1 MKIRVWWKVLVMGM
15 GILFLPGCGTVAGIS
30 QTGIVLA
37 LAVDPGPAGQYTW
50 SFMFPNPTITPSSES
65 SIKPSEE
72 FYLLQAKAPSLMQAV
87 EDVSALTD
95 RYVYLGD
102 VQFVAVNAEFSASDV
117 VHLMHLLINT
127 GEFPPRAWVTMASPS
142 AKAVLKTSPPEEV
155 VPTVFLSNY
164 FSCQVCHP
172 VQLETRVWQGWDD
185 LLVPSHTAVIPW
197 SVAHG
202 RTLRISRSVWLTP
215 HQVIKCSHSQT
226 IDWAMAMGKYEKG
239 ALMLPSGKENG
250 FAESLRLSS
259 SRQLTR
265 VHRQVMA
272 KWNLTLNGHWEAVGQ
287 SVREQRLNQEAERL
301 VLHHILALYQW
312 AQKHH
317 ADPFGVINQE
327 VWTSQATSSQIPP
340 LEVTVH
346 CRITPTARTG

>member
-1 MKIRVWWKVLVMGM
+1 MRLWWKILVMATAM
-15 GILFLPGCGTVAGIS
+15 MLLPGCGTVAGIS

-72 FYLLQAKAPSLMQAV
+72 FYVLQAQAPSLTQAV
-87 EDVSALTD
+87 EDVSTLTD

-102 VQFVAVNAEFSASDV
+102 VQFVALNVQFPAPDV
-117 VHLMHLLINT
+117 VHLIHLLINT

-164 FSCQVCHP
+164 FSCHVCHP
-172 VQLETRVWQGWDD
+172 VQLETRVWQVWDD

-197 SVAHG
+197 SMAHD
-202 RTLRISRSVWLTP
+202 RTLMVNRSVWLTP
-215 HQVIKCSHSQT
+215 QQVIRCSHSQT
-226 IDWAMAMGKYEKG
+226 IDWAMAMGKYDKG
-239 ALMLPSGKENG
+239 ALMLPGGKENG

-259 SRQLTR
+259 SRQITR
-265 VHRQVMA
+265 VHYGVMA
-272 KWNLTLNGHWEAVGQ
+272 KWNLTLNGHWEAVGEGD
-287 SVREQRLNQEAERL
+287 REQRLNQEAEHL
-301 VLHHILALYQW
+301 VLHHILVLYQW
-312 AQKHH
+312 ARKHH
-317 ADPFGVINQE
+317 ADPFGVRNQE
-327 VWTSQATSSQIPP
+327 VWTSFAPSSQMPP